1 MPPTAGQPATSV
13 DDRPHGPTSPTP
25 PPPRPGPRKF
35 GEGAVSGAAVMT
47 AAKVVGAV
55 VAFSA
60 LAILARLL
68 PPEDYGLVAMVTSV
82 TAFFVVFSDFG
93 LALVTI
99 QRPNL
104 SREQLSTLFW
114 LNLGFGLL
122 LFAAT
127 VGLAPLLVWFYGDPR
142 LFWITAATACVFP
155 LGAVGVQH
163 QAMLKRDMKFRR
175 LAVARIVGT
184 TAAAVAA
191 VAAAL
196 LGAKWWSVVIQDVA
210 IAGVTSAACI
220 VAYPWRPG
228 PPRRCEGLGGL
239 VRFGGALTGHGM
251 LGYFGNNMDNIL
263 IGRFCGV
270 AELGLYSRS
279 YALMMRPISFAGY
292 GVGETA
298 IPPVPRRVRPRR
310 TARQLSPN
318 VLALCLAWFA
328 DLRLRSL
335 LDRRR
340 GVDHLRTE
348 MDRRDADAS
357 RSVHRRRRPNA
368 LGLDRVDLRRHRSA
382 RANAPVAG
390 HVDPRRARRL
400 PRRSSVGRIRCCLSL
415 RHCSLGHP
423 STRILVLPSRNF
435 GEPSRRNHADSPT
448 VALCGCGRRGRTSPL
463 RRPLVDELGRAAAA
477 HRSRRRG
484 RRCLC
489 CRDGTFCAL
498 GTRVASLFASA
509 FWENVIPHRTA
520 RVSRAAGFSPRGV
533 AIQIRTSWPR
543 TPSKGLTL

>member
-298 IPPVPRRVRPRR
+298 IGQSRVAYDPAALRASFRRMFS
-310 TARQLSPN
+310 LC
-318 VLALCLAWFA
+318 AL
-328 DLRLRSL
+328 
-335 LDRRR
+335 
-340 GVDHLRTE
+340 
-348 MDRRDADAS
+348 
-357 RSVHRRRRPNA
+357 
-368 LGLDRVDLRRHRSA
+368 LGLPICACGAFWTDDVVLTIFGPKWTAATPMLRVLF
-382 RANAPVAG
+382 
-390 HVDPRRARRL
+390 
-400 PRRSSVGRIRCCLSL
+400 I
-415 RHCSLGHP
+415 
-423 STRILVLPSRNF
+423 
-435 GEPSRRNHADSPT
+435 
-448 VALCGCGRRGRTSPL
+448 
-463 RRPLVDELGRAAAA
+463 AAAA
-477 HRSRRRG
+477 RMLSASTGWIYVATGRPGRMLLWQAMWTPVALAAFLAGLPWGGFGVASAYAIALWATLLPAFWYCLRG
-484 RRCLC
+484 TSVSLRDAITPTLRPLLC
-489 CRDGTFCAL
+489 AVAAAAAGLLLSDGLLSMSLAGPL
-498 GTRVASLFASA
+498 RLIVRVAVGGVVYVAATVLFVPLGRESLRYLLARFG
-509 FWENVIPHRTA
+509 RT
-520 RVSRAAGFSPRGV
+520 
-533 AIQIRTSWPR
+533 
-543 TPSKGLTL
+543 